1 MFTCSSTSGV
11 RRSTDPEE
19 NRYMVLT
26 ILEAA
31 IAPDRVADLEAAFR
45 GAGTDVPAGFVRSL
59 LISSTSDPTRWRI
72 ETLWTS
78 RDALAAMRQ
87 AGTPAG
93 VLMFRAAGAEPSL
106 SIYDVVA
113 TIEAS
118 PARG

>member
-1 MFTCSSTSGV
+1 M
-11 RRSTDPEE
+11 
-19 NRYMVLT
+19 
-26 ILEAA
+26 
-31 IAPDRVADLEAAFR
+31 
-45 GAGTDVPAGFVRSL
+45 PAGFVRSL

-106 SIYDVVA
+106 SLYDVIS
-113 TIEAS
+113 TIEAP
-118 PARG
+118 PA